1 VVADVR
7 PKRLLAVIRKE
18 IIQIRRDGW
27 SLGMAFAIPM
37 LLLLLFGSVLT
48 LDVDNLDTVVYD
60 QDRTQKSRELI
71 ERFEASRY
79 FRVRAYAGG
88 WREVER
94 ALDSGRAQ
102 VGLVIPRNFARDLE
116 RGAVTP
122 VQAVV
127 DASDSNTA
135 TIALAY
141 IDTIAA
147 RYSTQVA
154 VQVAGGADPAAAVD
168 GRLRVWY
175 NPDLE
180 SKFFVVPGLVA
191 VIMTVIG
198 GLLSS
203 LTVAREWERGTME
216 QLIATPVRVPELML
230 GKLVPYVGIGL
241 LDVLLAVAG
250 GTLVFGVPLRGSF
263 WLLLGFS
270 LLFLLGAVGLG
281 VLISARSRTQL
292 MASQLAMVATLLPS
306 FMLSGFTAPIE
317 NMPHALQIVSYAV
330 PARYFVTAL
339 KGIFLKGVGLETLWP
354 EALFLAAFAGAV
366 IALTLRA
373 FDKRLG

>member
-1 VVADVR
+1 VR

-37 LLLLLFGSVLT
+37 LLLLLFGSVLK

-60 QDRTQKSRELI
+60 QDRTQKSREFL

-79 FRVRAYAGG
+79 FRVRAHAGG
-88 WREVER
+88 WPEVER

-116 RGAVTP
+116 RGAVAP

-147 RYSTQVA
+147 RYSSQVA
-154 VQVAGGADPAAAVD
+154 VQVAGGAEPAAAVD
-168 GRLRVWY
+168 GRVRVWY

-216 QLIATPVRVPELML
+216 QLIATPVRGPELMF

-250 GTLVFGVPLRGSF
+250 GTLVFGVPLRGSL

-306 FMLSGFTAPIE
+306 FMLSGFAAPIE
-317 NMPHALQIVSYAV
+317 NMPQALQIVSYAV

-354 EALFLAAFAGAV
+354 EALFLAAFAAVV
-366 IALTLRA
+366 IALTVRA
-373 FDKRLG
+373 FVKRLD